1 MSEETTMYEEL
12 SLWRDRIDLMMQ
24 LAIEMESHEQVSL
37 DDTIAHLFNST
48 DDDERYC
55 IDFEYPGD
63 SERKL
68 VFEFRA
74 YEKSEE
80 GEP

>member
-1 MSEETTMYEEL
+1 MDEARTMYEEL

-37 DDTIAHLFNST
+37 DDTIAQMFNSV
-48 DDDERYC
+48 DGDERYSV
-55 IDFEYPGD
+55 DFEYPCD

>member
-1 MSEETTMYEEL
+1 MYEEL

-24 LAIEMESHEQVSL
+24 MAIEMESREQVPL
-37 DDTIAHLFNST
+37 DDTIAHLFNNI

-55 IDFEYPGD
+55 IDFEYPSD
-63 SERKL
+63 SKRKL

-74 YEKSEE
+74 YEKSEDS
-80 GEP
+80 EP